1 MESDFIN
8 RWISQRLELAT
19 LVTVSWP
26 ISSTRCWKDLLRR
39 LFRQECFN
47 LEVNCIGLFFFFLNF
62 KRNWNVQVESACQ
75 ALPHHAMRSLPFPAP
90 RTRWTWPSVD
100 REKWPPSWI
109 GWLSL
114 PLPGSIQCHQY
125 PFRPMRITP
134 HQTDLD
140 YLQSPLFLAVSF
152 LVLLPPKSLRSDHIC
167 LSLF

>member
-1 MESDFIN
+1 MDLSKTGISDA
-8 RWISQRLELAT
+8 SDGVLANFFNS
-19 LVTVSWP
+19 LLKRS
-26 ISSTRCWKDLLRR
+26 SSTAVPSGMLQPGSKLYWS
-39 LFRQECFN
+39 
-47 LEVNCIGLFFFFLNF
+47 FFFFWNF
-62 KRNWNVQVESACQ
+62 KRNWNVQIESACQ
-75 ALPHHAMRSLPFPAP
+75 ALPHQAMRSLPFPAP

-100 REKWPPSWI
+100 REKCPLSRI

-114 PLPGSIQCHQY
+114 PLPGSIQCHQC